1 MFQGKGIYIIPSVS
15 RQIADFL
22 RSSKLVCVTDLFYS
36 THTYKGFLSKGEAV
50 WAERHSI
57 SFCKDNNLVC
67 VPAME
72 RVLASLIK
80 VLSAQR
86 QSIASGFVKPSA
98 EL

>member
-1 MFQGKGIYIIPSVS
+1 MFQGKGIHIICSVS
-15 RQIADFL
+15 RQITDFL
-22 RSSKLVCVTDLFYS
+22 RSSKLECAADPFYS
-36 THTYKGFLSKGEAV
+36 THTYKDFLSKGEAM

-72 RVLASLIK
+72 RVLASLVE
-80 VLSAQR
+80 VLSRQR
-86 QSIASGFVKPSA
+86 QSIACGFVKPSA

>member
-1 MFQGKGIYIIPSVS
+1 M
-15 RQIADFL
+15 
-22 RSSKLVCVTDLFYS
+22 
-36 THTYKGFLSKGEAV
+36 

-67 VPAME
+67 VLAME